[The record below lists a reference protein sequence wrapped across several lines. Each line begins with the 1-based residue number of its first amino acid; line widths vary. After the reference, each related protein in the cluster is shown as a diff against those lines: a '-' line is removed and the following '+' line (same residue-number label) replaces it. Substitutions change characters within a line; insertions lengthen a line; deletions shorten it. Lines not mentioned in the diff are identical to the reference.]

1 MAPSVFMLILVMWLL
16 SCLQVAAKLNGT
28 DMNGDGLPDYALC
41 FDVDASK
48 HFELFRPVT
57 VGLS

>member
-1 MAPSVFMLILVMWLL
+1 MAPSVLMSILVMWLL

-48 HFELFRPVT
+48 HFDLCP
-57 VGLS
+57 SAQ